1 MTFPIKNVALF
12 AIMAGLLV
20 YTGMTESWN
29 TALGLFN
36 MCLIS
41 AIMALGVNLQWGY
54 AGLFN
59 VGVMGF
65 VALGGLAAVL
75 ISHAPSQR
83 LGVRVVLA

>member
-41 AIMALGVNLQWGY
+41 AIMALTGWAVFIWAFDTRFPRGWFENT
-54 AGLFN
+54 
-59 VGVMGF
+59 MR
-65 VALGGLAAVL
+65 ALTNG
-75 ISHAPSQR
+75 
-83 LGVRVVLA
+83 